1 MSVGGG
7 RRVAHSTNVI
17 GESDHFAIDAAST
30 GCRGLPDGEAA
41 VAIALSI
48 AVGARGD
55 GLQAGREE
63 VYIYVY
69 RKRFSYRTVLPVEVL
84 LLLSH
89 HLYAPAAR
97 R

>member
-17 GESDHFAIDAAST
+17 GESDHLAIDAAST
-30 GCRGLPDGEAA
+30 RCHRLPDGEAA
-41 VAIALSI
+41 VAIALGI

-63 VYIYVY
+63 VYIYVD
-69 RKRFSYRTVLPVEVL
+69 RKRFSYRT
-84 LLLSH
+84 
-89 HLYAPAAR
+89 R
-97 R
+97 

>member
-63 VYIYVY
+63 VHIY
-69 RKRFSYRTVLPVEVL
+69 RKRFSYRT
-84 LLLSH
+84 
-89 HLYAPAAR
+89 R
-97 R
+97 